1 MAMKL
6 AVFGGTGFAGS
17 AVVDE
22 ALARGHDV
30 RMLVRDPSRGDATR
44 ERLTVVPGD
53 VRHAAAVAATVEG
66 CDAVISTVGPRRGE
80 KQGDDFLAEAMRTIL
95 RAMEEHG
102 VRRIVA
108 ISGAGITLPGDHKP
122 LVHVLAGGL
131 VTLLARG
138 LVAAKRGEYEVL
150 SASAVDWTAVRP
162 TRIVEGPATER
173 RRVSLDGS
181 KMRMR
186 ATRGDVAAMMVDEAT
201 SVGHPRQAPFV
212 SS

>member
-1 MAMKL
+1 MRL

-22 ALARGHDV
+22 ALARGHEV
-30 RMLVRDPSRGDATR
+30 RMLARGPSGLKANR
-44 ERLTVVPGD
+44 ERVTVVPGD
-53 VRHAAAVAATVEG
+53 VRDAAAVAATIEG
-66 CDAVISTVGPRRGE
+66 CEAVISTLGPRRGE
-80 KQGDDFLAEAMRTIL
+80 KQGADFLAEAMRNIL

-122 LVHVLAGGL
+122 LVHVLAGGF
-131 VTLLARG
+131 VGLLARG
-138 LVAAKRGEYEVL
+138 LVEAKRREYEVL
-150 SASAVDWTAVRP
+150 SASPVDWTAVRP
-162 TRIVEGPATER
+162 TRIVDGPATER
-173 RRVSLDGS
+173 RQVSLDGS
-181 KMRMR
+181 KMGMR
-186 ATRGDVAAMMVDEAT
+186 ATRGDVAALTVDEAT

>member
-1 MAMKL
+1 MKL

-22 ALARGHDV
+22 ALARGHEV
-30 RMLVRDPSRGDATR
+30 RMLARDPSRVEATG

-53 VRHAAAVAATVEG
+53 VRDSAAVAATVEG
-66 CDAVISTVGPRRGE
+66 CDAVISTLGPRRGE
-80 KQGDDFLAEAMRTIL
+80 KQGADFLAEAMRNIL
-95 RAMEEHG
+95 HAMEEHG

-122 LVHVLAGGL
+122 IVHVLAGG
-131 VTLLARG
+131 VVNLLARS
-138 LVAAKRGEYEVL
+138 LVTAKRREYEVL
-150 SASAVDWTAVRP
+150 SASPVGWTAVRP

-173 RRVSLDGS
+173 RQVSLDGS
-181 KMRMR
+181 NMGMR
-186 ATRGDVAAMMVDEAT
+186 ATRGDVAALMVDEAT
-201 SVGHPRQAPFV
+201 SPGHHRQAPFV